1 MVIVYFILGGIGAY
15 GVYEAIPKTYNA
27 INIVYIAFT
36 KQETL
41 SPQIPNLVEAT
52 IMRLGVEFG
61 TLLLCLML
69 TIWSIRKIFAPLGKV
84 VVEAEKKKQD
94 SLNMSETEANKQTN
108 SIGKD

>member
-36 KQETL
+36 KPETL
-41 SPQIPNLVEAT
+41 SPQIPNLVEAAT
-52 IMRLGVEFG
+52 MRLGVEFG
-61 TLLLCLML
+61 LLLTFLLL
-69 TIWSIRKIFAPLGKV
+69 TIWSIKKIFAPLGKV
-84 VVEAEKKKQD
+84 VVEAEKKKKD
-94 SLNMSETEANKQTN
+94 SLHVSETEANKQTN